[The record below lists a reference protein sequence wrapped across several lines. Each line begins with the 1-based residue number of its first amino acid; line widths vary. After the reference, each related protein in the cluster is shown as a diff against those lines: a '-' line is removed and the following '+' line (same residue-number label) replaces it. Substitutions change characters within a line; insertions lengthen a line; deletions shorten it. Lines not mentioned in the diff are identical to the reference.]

1 MKKLLLLSVFALL
14 AVGCQKVL
22 APGPVACTQEAKL
35 CPNGSYVGRTGPAC
49 EFAPCPGEE
58 ATTSIQPPLFQINSG
73 IEGTVTTSP
82 TCPVETIPP
91 TPGCEPKPY
100 QTTFQVWTPDHKT
113 TVAEFTSSINGL
125 YKIKL
130 EPGIYILA
138 PKNTGGLPHGEPQ
151 TVEVTQNTYTKADF
165 SFDSGIR

>member
-1 MKKLLLLSVFALL
+1 MSRSALVNFSVFREYKNAMKKLLLLSVFALL

-130 EPGIYILA
+130 EHNL
-138 PKNTGGLPHGEPQ
+138 KNLKNATHHEK
-151 TVEVTQNTYTKADF
+151 E
-165 SFDSGIR
+165 